1 MNIERINDLR
11 DERFSKTALLQHG
24 AFLADGQPCEVLI
37 TGLREAVI
45 HCGAET
51 DVDALIDEFRF
62 FAEHITVFYDSHGQL
77 LRKYA
82 DVELFEVETD
92 RIQPSQFYVS
102 REKLD
107 SVASF
112 VRTGRDVVVP
122 LIPCGDRYI
131 SMDGHTRLHL
141 AARMGIGRVLGFI
154 ARDNDDIFWFAEAA
168 ERRGVFTPAQLT
180 ELSAVEYAE
189 KWNRFC
195 DDYFASKRKDG

>member
-11 DERFSKTALLQHG
+11 DDRFSEAALRQHG

-45 HCGAET
+45 CCGAET

-62 FAEHITVFYDSHGQL
+62 CAEHITVFYDTDGKL
-77 LRKYA
+77 LRKFE
-82 DVELFEVETD
+82 DMELFEVELN

-102 REKLD
+102 EEKLD
-107 SVASF
+107 AVAGF
-112 VRTGRDVVVP
+112 VHTGHDVIVP
-122 LIPCGDRYI
+122 LNVHGDRYI
-131 SMDGHTRLHL
+131 SLDGHTRLHL

-154 ARDNDDIFWFAEAA
+154 AQENEDVRWFADEAA
-168 ERRGVFTPAQLT
+168 KRGVYTPADLT
-180 ELSAVEYAE
+180 ALSAAEYSE

-195 DDYFASKRKDG
+195 DDYFASK